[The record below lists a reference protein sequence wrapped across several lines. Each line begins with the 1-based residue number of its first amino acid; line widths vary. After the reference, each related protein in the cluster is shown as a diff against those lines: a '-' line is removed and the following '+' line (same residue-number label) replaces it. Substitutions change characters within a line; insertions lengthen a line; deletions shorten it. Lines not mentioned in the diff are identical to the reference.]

1 MRFTLKNNLPNGFYE
16 PIFKRYY
23 RYLFG
28 PIVISGNMNTKSVCF
43 ICGVF
48 KNGYRYTMNLIFKDD
63 TLKKI
68 YFNVTKLES
77 GTILNLMA
85 EKEDLDD
92 VLEYIYSNYILNKD
106 LDLIEEELTNG

>member
-1 MRFTLKNNLPNGFYE
+1 MKITLKKDFPKGFYE
-16 PIFKRYY
+16 QIFKRYY

-28 PIVISGNMNTKSVCF
+28 PIVITGDMNTKFVCF

-48 KNGYRYTMNLIFKDD
+48 KDGYRYTMNLIFKDD
-63 TLKKI
+63 TLRKI

-77 GTILNLMA
+77 GTIINLMA
-85 EKEDLDD
+85 EKEDLDN

-106 LDLIEEELTNG
+106 LDLIEGEDND

>member
-1 MRFTLKNNLPNGFYE
+1 MRFTLKNDLPNGFYE

-28 PIVISGNMNTKSVCF
+28 PIVISGDMNTKSTCF

-48 KNGYRYTMNLIFKDD
+48 KDGYRYTM
-63 TLKKI
+63 
-68 YFNVTKLES
+68 
-77 GTILNLMA
+77 NLMA

-92 VLEYIYSNYILNKD
+92 VLEYIYSTYILNKD
-106 LDLIEEELTNG
+106 LDLIEEE

>member
-1 MRFTLKNNLPNGFYE
+1 MRFTLKNDLPNGFYE
-16 PIFKRYY
+16 PIFKKYY
-23 RYLFG
+23 SYLFG
-28 PIVISGNMNTKSVCF
+28 PIVISGDMNTKSVCF

-92 VLEYIYSNYILNKD
+92 VLEYIYSTYILNKD
-106 LDLIEEELTNG
+106 LDLIEEE

>member
-1 MRFTLKNNLPNGFYE
+1 MRFTLKNDLPNGFYT
-16 PIFKRYY
+16 PILKRYY

-28 PIVISGNMNTKSVCF
+28 PIVITGNMNTKSVCF

-106 LDLIEEELTNG
+106 LDLIEGENNG

>member
-1 MRFTLKNNLPNGFYE
+1 MRFTLKNDLPNGFYE
-16 PIFKRYY
+16 PIFKKYY

-28 PIVISGNMNTKSVCF
+28 PIVISGDINTKSVCF

-92 VLEYIYSNYILNKD
+92 VLEYIYSTYILNKD
-106 LDLIEEELTNG
+106 LDLIEEE

>member
-1 MRFTLKNNLPNGFYE
+1 MRITLKNDFPKGFYE
-16 PIFKRYY
+16 PIFKKYY

-28 PIVISGNMNTKSVCF
+28 PIVITGNMNTNSVCF

-48 KNGYRYTMNLIFKDD
+48 KNGYRYSMNLIFRDD

-68 YFNVTKLES
+68 YFNVTKLNS
-77 GTILNLMA
+77 GRIINLMA

-92 VLEYIYSNYILNKD
+92 VLEYIYSSYILNRD
-106 LDLIEEELTNG
+106 LDLIEGENND

>member
-1 MRFTLKNNLPNGFYE
+1 MRFTLKNDLPNGFYTS
-16 PIFKRYY
+16 ILKRYY

-28 PIVISGNMNTKSVCF
+28 PIVITGDMNTKSVCF

-48 KNGYRYTMNLIFKDD
+48 KNGYRYTMNLMFRDD
-63 TLKKI
+63 TLRKI

-106 LDLIEEELTNG
+106 LDLIEGENND

>member
-1 MRFTLKNNLPNGFYE
+1 MRFILKNDLPNGFYE

-28 PIVISGNMNTKSVCF
+28 PIVISGDMNTKSTCF

-48 KNGYRYTMNLIFKDD
+48 KDGYRYTMNLMFRDD

-92 VLEYIYSNYILNKD
+92 VLEYIYSTYILNKD
-106 LDLIEEELTNG
+106 LDLIEEE

>member
-1 MRFTLKNNLPNGFYE
+1 MRFTLKNDLPNGFYE

-28 PIVISGNMNTKSVCF
+28 QIVISGNMNTNAVCF

-48 KNGYRYTMNLIFKDD
+48 KDGYRYTMNLMFREN
-63 TLKKI
+63 TLRKI

-77 GTILNLMA
+77 GTILNLVA

-92 VLEYIYSNYILNKD
+92 VLESIYSAYILNKD
-106 LDLIEEELTNG
+106 LDLVEGENND

>member
-1 MRFTLKNNLPNGFYE
+1 
-16 PIFKRYY
+16 
-23 RYLFG
+23 
-28 PIVISGNMNTKSVCF
+28 MNTKSVCF

-63 TLKKI
+63 TLRKI

-77 GTILNLMA
+77 GTIINLMA

-92 VLEYIYSNYILNKD
+92 VLEFIYSNYILNKD
-106 LDLIEEELTNG
+106 LDLIEGEDND

>member
-1 MRFTLKNNLPNGFYE
+1 MRFTLKNDLPNGFYE
-16 PIFKRYY
+16 PIFKKYY

-28 PIVISGNMNTKSVCF
+28 PIVIFGDMNTKSVCF

-92 VLEYIYSNYILNKD
+92 VLEYIYSTYILNKD
-106 LDLIEEELTNG
+106 LDLIEEE

>member
-1 MRFTLKNNLPNGFYE
+1 MRFTLKNDLPNGFYE

-23 RYLFG
+23 IYLFG
-28 PIVISGNMNTKSVCF
+28 PIVISGDMNTKSTCF

-48 KNGYRYTMNLIFKDD
+48 KDGYRYTMNLMFRDNN
-63 TLKKI
+63 LRKI

-106 LDLIEEELTNG
+106 LDLIEGEDND

>member
-1 MRFTLKNNLPNGFYE
+1 MRFTLKNDLPNGLYTL
-16 PIFKRYY
+16 ILKRYY

-28 PIVISGNMNTKSVCF
+28 PIVISGDINTKSICF

-48 KNGYRYTMNLIFKDD
+48 KDGYRYTMNLMFREN
-63 TLKKI
+63 TLRKI

-106 LDLIEEELTNG
+106 LDLIEGENNG

>member
-1 MRFTLKNNLPNGFYE
+1 MRFTLKEDLPNGFYG

-28 PIVISGNMNTKSVCF
+28 PIVITGDKDTKSVCF

-63 TLKKI
+63 TLRKI

-85 EKEDLDD
+85 EKEDLDG

-106 LDLIEEELTNG
+106 LDLIEGENND

>member
-1 MRFTLKNNLPNGFYE
+1 MRFTLKKDFPKGFYE
-16 PIFKRYY
+16 QIFKRYY

-28 PIVISGNMNTKSVCF
+28 PIVITGDMNTKSVCF

-63 TLKKI
+63 TLRKI

-77 GTILNLMA
+77 GTIINLMA

-92 VLEYIYSNYILNKD
+92 VLEFIYSNYILNKD
-106 LDLIEEELTNG
+106 LDLIEGENND

>member
-1 MRFTLKNNLPNGFYE
+1 MRFTLKNDLPNGFYT
-16 PIFKRYY
+16 PILNRYY

-28 PIVISGNMNTKSVCF
+28 PIVISGDMNTKSVCF

-63 TLKKI
+63 TLRKI

-106 LDLIEEELTNG
+106 LDLIEGENND

>member
-1 MRFTLKNNLPNGFYE
+1 MRFTLKNDLPNGFYTA
-16 PIFKRYY
+16 ILKRYY

-28 PIVISGNMNTKSVCF
+28 PIVITGNMNTKSVCF

-48 KNGYRYTMNLIFKDD
+48 KNEYRYTMNLIFKDD
-63 TLKKI
+63 TLRKI

-106 LDLIEEELTNG
+106 LDLIEGENND

>member
-1 MRFTLKNNLPNGFYE
+1 MRFTLKNDLPNGFYE

-28 PIVISGNMNTKSVCF
+28 LIVISGDMNTKSICF

-48 KNGYRYTMNLIFKDD
+48 KNGYRYTMNLIFKEN

-85 EKEDLDD
+85 EKEELDN

-106 LDLIEEELTNG
+106 LDLIEGENNG